1 MRLTLRT
8 ATKAALKEYGRLP
21 REQWALQH
29 PGQLVT
35 LVSNIFWCQVSH
47 HGCYVVLIVHL
58 LVSATVYGQSAV
70 YRSGQHQPVLVIDKA
85 RCSWVCSR
93 YASAARPL

>member
-35 LVSNIFWCQVSH
+35 LVSNIFWCQVSF
-47 HGCYVVLIVHL
+47 IWL
-58 LVSATVYGQSAV
+58 LQ
-70 YRSGQHQPVLVIDKA
+70 
-85 RCSWVCSR
+85 
-93 YASAARPL
+93 